1 MSDIRGKRILVT
13 GGAGTIG
20 SHVTD
25 LLVEGGAREVVVLDN
40 LVRGR
45 RANLAG
51 ALGSGVVE
59 LVEGDIRDAATVR
72 KVTAGADLVFH
83 LAAIRI
89 TQCAEEPRLANE
101 VMVDGTFN
109 VLEAAAAAGVEKV
122 IASSSAS
129 VYGLAESFP
138 TGERHHPYN
147 NDTFYGAAKAFNE
160 GMLRSFHAMYGLD
173 YVALRYF
180 NVYGP
185 RMDIHGLYTEV
196 LIRWMERIE
205 AGEPPLIL
213 GDGTQTM
220 DFVDVRDIARA
231 NVLAARADVTDE
243 VFNVASATE
252 TSLRE
257 LADALLDVM
266 GSGLEP
272 VHGPARAVN
281 GVTRRLADT
290 RLAEERL
297 GFKAEID
304 LRTGLKDLVAWW
316 RAEKGA
322 TATDADR
329 AAEAP
334 ARIPVMVPWL
344 GEEEAR
350 AASETVLSGWV
361 AQGPRVAAFERAFA
375 ERVGARHGVAVSSCT
390 TALHLALL
398 ALGLGPGDEVVVP
411 SLSFI
416 ATANAV
422 RYTGAVPVFADVDL
436 ATGNLTAAGV
446 DAVRTGRTKAVLLV
460 HQGGVPADVSALRAA
475 CAGWGLPLVEDAAC
489 AIGSVVDGAPVG
501 KGALLAA
508 WSFHPRKLLTTGEGG
523 MVTTDDDQWAARLRR
538 LREHG
543 MNVSAAERHASGTP
557 VLESYLE
564 TGFNYRMTDIQA
576 AVGLAQLEKLDA
588 MVARRRELAAR
599 YAASLADVPGL
610 EPVRDPAYGR
620 SNFQSYWVLLAEDF
634 PVGRDALLGILAEA
648 GVSARRGIM
657 ASHLEPAYAGH
668 PAGPLPVTERISRDS
683 LILPLFHTMTE
694 AQQDRVVAVLREA
707 AAREG
712 AARNAAGPEA
722 AGPEAAARP

>member
-1 MSDIRGKRILVT
+1 MSDIAGKRILVT

-25 LLVEGGAREVVVLDN
+25 LLVEGGASQVVVLDN
-40 LVRGR
+40 FVRGR
-45 RANLAG
+45 RANLAR
-51 ALGSGVVE
+51 ALASGRVE
-59 LVEGDIRDAATVR
+59 LVEGDIRDAATVHR
-72 KVTAGADLVFH
+72 VTEGADLVYH

-101 VMVDGTFN
+101 VMVNGTFN
-109 VLEAAAAAGVEKV
+109 VLEAAAAAGVGKV

-138 TGERHHPYN
+138 TTERHHPYN

-231 NVLAARADVTDE
+231 NILAAREGLTDE

-257 LADALLDVM
+257 LADGLLDVM
-266 GSGLEP
+266 GSDLEP

-290 RLAEERL
+290 SLAEERL

-304 LRTGLKDLVAWW
+304 LRTGLRDLVDWW

-329 AAEAP
+329 AVT
-334 ARIPVMVPWL
+334 RIPVMVPGL
-344 GEEEAR
+344 GEAEA
-350 AASETVLSGWV
+350 AAAADAVRSGWV
-361 AQGPRVAAFERAFA
+361 AQGPRVAAFEQAFA
-375 ERVGARHGVAVSSCT
+375 ERVGAAHAVAVSSCT
-390 TALHLALL
+390 TALHLALV

-422 RYTGAVPVFADVDL
+422 RYVGAEPVFADVDL
-436 ATGNLTAAGV
+436 ATGNLTAATV
-446 DAVRTGRTKAVLLV
+446 DAVRTGRTKAVLVV
-460 HQGGVPADVSALRAA
+460 HQAGVPADVAALRAA
-475 CAGWGLPLVEDAAC
+475 CEGWGLPLVEDAAC
-489 AIGSVVDGAPVG
+489 AIGSTVDGASVG
-501 KGALLAA
+501 RGALLAA

-523 MVTTDDDQWAARLRR
+523 MVTTDDAEWAARLRR

-543 MNVSAAERHASGTP
+543 MNVSAAERHASGKP

-576 AVGLAQLEKLDA
+576 AVGLAQLARLDA
-588 MVARRRELAAR
+588 LVARRRELGAR
-599 YAASLADVPGL
+599 YARLLADVPGL
-610 EPVRDPAYGR
+610 VPVRDPEHGEG
-620 SNFQSYWVLLAEDF
+620 NFQSYWVLLDGEF
-634 PVGRDALLGILAEA
+634 PVGRDELLALLAEA
-648 GVSARRGIM
+648 GISARRGIM

-668 PAGPLPVTERISRDS
+668 PAAALPVTERISRDS

-694 AQQDRVVAVLREA
+694 EQQDRVVAVLREA
-707 AAREG
+707 AAR
-712 AARNAAGPEA
+712 R
-722 AGPEAAARP
+722 